1 MITGQSTLRM
11 IFSIP
16 ALGLKFPVGLLGL
29 QMIRRAGFS
38 SRQKLMTPSGSTY
51 PSAVSG
57 NSTGSLSA
65 RMA

>member
-1 MITGQSTLRM
+1 MITGHSTFRM
-11 IFSIP
+11 IFSMA

-29 QMIRRAGFS
+29 QIMMRAGFS
-38 SRQKLMTPSGSTY
+38 SRQNAMTPSGSTN